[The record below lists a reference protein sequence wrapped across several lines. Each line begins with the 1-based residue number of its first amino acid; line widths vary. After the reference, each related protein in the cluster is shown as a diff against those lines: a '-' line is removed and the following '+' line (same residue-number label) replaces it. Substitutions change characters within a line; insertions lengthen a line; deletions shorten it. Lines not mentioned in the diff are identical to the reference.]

1 MSLIS
6 SNRLFDWFKLLVLCV
21 IIVLD
26 RCLKRISNHQTILHG
41 KSNGKVVYSYVLFSK
56 LFMFLLRFLVSV
68 GLLAKLKWP
77 FMKWWIYNGTLK
89 TLNWLEMWK
98 IQSFFLIRKCYRI
111 IKGLTRHSLWLQCY
125 KPGLELLSPEFRVSF
140 GFLKN
145 YYYNYYK
152 NVF

>member
-68 GLLAKLKWP
+68 GLLAKLQV
-77 FMKWWIYNGTLK
+77 TLY
-89 TLNWLEMWK
+89 EK
-98 IQSFFLIRKCYRI
+98 IDIPNLQRYFNLIRNVEDTVVFLIRKCYRI
-111 IKGLTRHSLWLQCY
+111 IKGWTRHSLWLQCY